1 MLIVGIIMI
10 FVANIIGGWQFMC
23 DTMSPGDRPRL
34 ARTPEVLLVAVV
46 LALVG
51 IVLLF
56 IVKWYGGLVG
66 IAGVIIGFNV
76 FAVIWHVIY
85 QRLRL

>member
-1 MLIVGIIMI
+1 MLIVGIILI
-10 FVANIIGGWQFMC
+10 IVASIIGGWQFMC
-23 DTMSPGDRPRL
+23 DALPPGDRPRL
-34 ARTPEVLLVAVV
+34 ARTPEVLLVSVA
-46 LALVG
+46 LAIVG

-76 FAVIWHVIY
+76 FAAIWHAVY
-85 QRLRL
+85 QQYRL